1 MAPHDAFSL
10 QIYGKE
16 SQFDAA
22 RLIDLLGA
30 YESFKVAST
39 SARGS
44 MDAIDV
50 TDTGSSTA
58 LPQGTAPG
66 RYEPGSALHQV
77 RAASPGAL
85 KADSA
90 DLALMALMREQ
101 HFLRRVRYH
110 VCGLHSYCLT
120 GSYASLQLALV
131 TAQHAQSESTGEDSS
146 SQAAC
151 LVRAGPASWQ
161 DAAAPAAL
169 SRCISTAWLP
179 PSRILGRTHDGSPA
193 GSCHGPA
200 DQRPGCT

>member
-66 RYEPGSALHQV
+66 RYEPGSALQQV
-77 RAASPGAL
+77 RTASPGVS
-85 KADSA
+85 KADFA
-90 DLALMALMREQ
+90 DLALMALIGVRQ
-101 HFLRRVRYH
+101 FLK
-110 VCGLHSYCLT
+110 GGDITS
-120 GSYASLQLALV
+120 
-131 TAQHAQSESTGEDSS
+131 
-146 SQAAC
+146 AAC
-151 LVRAGPASWQ
+151 IRTVSQNPMHCFSGAC
-161 DAAAPAAL
+161 DCAAWPK
-169 SRCISTAWLP
+169 
-179 PSRILGRTHDGSPA
+179 
-193 GSCHGPA
+193 
-200 DQRPGCT
+200 

>member
-1 MAPHDAFSL
+1 MRSLLVLYSLKVQFEGSRQCSLMAPHDALSL

-50 TDTGSSTA
+50 TEMGSSTA

-77 RAASPGAL
+77 RAASLGAS

-90 DLALMALMREQ
+90 DLAFMAQTRE
-101 HFLRRVRYH
+101 H
-110 VCGLHSYCLT
+110 
-120 GSYASLQLALV
+120 
-131 TAQHAQSESTGEDSS
+131 
-146 SQAAC
+146 
-151 LVRAGPASWQ
+151 
-161 DAAAPAAL
+161 
-169 SRCISTAWLP
+169 
-179 PSRILGRTHDGSPA
+179 
-193 GSCHGPA
+193 
-200 DQRPGCT
+200 